1 MNDRDSS
8 HTDPDDL
15 AWLADRF
22 VLGELDSA
30 ETFAAEARLVED
42 EAFAVAVAQSSRL
55 IAAVRA
61 ADPPETVTRAP
72 WPRRRL
78 ATSALAAALCLVIAL
93 VLMPSR
99 QPRPVPTDIV
109 RFWRQADVPDLPRVE
124 VSHDH
129 ETTDA
134 DIVPDWMLEA
144 VALGADNSDVL
155 EN

>member
-1 MNDRDSS
+1 MNDSDSS
-8 HTDPDDL
+8 RSDPDGL

-22 VLGELDSA
+22 VLGDLDPA

-42 EAFAVAVAQSSRL
+42 EAFAVAVAQSSL
-55 IAAVRA
+55 LVAAVLA
-61 ADPPETVTRAP
+61 ADSPETVLRAQR
-72 WPRRRL
+72 PRRRL
-78 ATSALAAALCLVIAL
+78 AAAALAAALCLAIAL

-99 QPRPVPTDIV
+99 QPRPVPADIV
-109 RFWRQADVPDLPRVE
+109 RLWRQADVPDLSRAE

-129 ETTDA
+129 EATDA

-144 VALGADNSDVL
+144 VALNADDSDVL